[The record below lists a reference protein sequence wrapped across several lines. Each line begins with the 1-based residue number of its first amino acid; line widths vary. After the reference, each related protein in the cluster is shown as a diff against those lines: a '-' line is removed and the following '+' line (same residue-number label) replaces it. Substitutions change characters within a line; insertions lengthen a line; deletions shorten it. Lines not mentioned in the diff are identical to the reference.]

1 MNSVLII
8 SFDIIREGECS
19 KSYSIASLLAYIK
32 ANMGVKR
39 KITHK
44 TFNVLDS
51 VFESNL
57 FEWIKSTDFKEYS
70 HIAISNYVWS
80 EYIIGKVLTL
90 IDEKFNGFIILGGNQ
105 ITYSNELPKEYPE
118 CNVFISG
125 FGEKALLESLNLNT
139 KSKYPK
145 IITGKN
151 ILKELPS
158 PYLTGELIISE
169 NQKMVRM
176 ESKRGCIFSCNF
188 CAHKE
193 LYKSRNTKVL
203 EFPIERVFSELDLFK
218 KYNVGKI
225 NFIDPIFNYGENYL
239 NILKYI
245 IQTNIESKIA
255 LQTKFELI
263 NGKKGEEFL
272 NLCSK
277 INVVLEFGLQT
288 VYEDEFKAIKRSNK
302 IKHVTEIIKSLNK
315 REIDYEVNIIYG
327 LPRQTIESFNGTIK
341 YLQSINCK
349 KIVAHPLMLLKG
361 TELYDQRNS
370 LKLKDEIIDGF
381 HFPLVTESESFSRS
395 EWHQMKKIAKEI

>member
-1 MNSVLII
+1 MAGRIT
-8 SFDIIREGECS
+8 
-19 KSYSIASLLAYIK
+19 SYNVCYTKLL
-32 ANMGVKR
+32 R
-39 KITHK
+39 
-44 TFNVLDS
+44 
-51 VFESNL
+51 
-57 FEWIKSTDFKEYS
+57 
-70 HIAISNYVWS
+70 
-80 EYIIGKVLTL
+80 
-90 IDEKFNGFIILGGNQ
+90 
-105 ITYSNELPKEYPE
+105 
-118 CNVFISG
+118 
-125 FGEKALLESLNLNT
+125 
-139 KSKYPK
+139 
-145 IITGKN
+145 
-151 ILKELPS
+151 
-158 PYLTGELIISE
+158 
-169 NQKMVRM
+169 
-176 ESKRGCIFSCNF
+176 
-188 CAHKE
+188 
-193 LYKSRNTKVL
+193 L

-361 TELYDQRNS
+361 TELYDSYN
-370 LKLKDEIIDGF
+370 F
-381 HFPLVTESESFSRS
+381 V
-395 EWHQMKKIAKEI
+395 